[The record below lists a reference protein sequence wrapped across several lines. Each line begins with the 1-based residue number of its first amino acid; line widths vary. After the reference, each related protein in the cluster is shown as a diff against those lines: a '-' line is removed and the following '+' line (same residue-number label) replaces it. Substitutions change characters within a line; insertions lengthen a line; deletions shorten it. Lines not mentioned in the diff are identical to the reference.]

1 MMPIEGVEKDL
12 FNREGHKVGAKHTKL
27 KQYISALCDLSVIP
41 IAIGTSRP
49 LRLMDFHFF
58 NILNQPKKIPIQ

>member
-27 KQYISALCDLSVIP
+27 KQYISALS
-41 IAIGTSRP
+41 
-49 LRLMDFHFF
+49 
-58 NILNQPKKIPIQ
+58 